1 MSSHAELASS
11 LTTESQHAPAALLT
25 NVASLR
31 TLRLAKG
38 LSLDDVAVR
47 LKFSTKYIEALEA
60 GQFESLPRGLAL
72 KGIVKNYARLLGT
85 DSKELEASL
94 QSQIGSV
101 TGGIAAHTSTR
112 SLGAHEAQ
120 SSSSS
125 GSPIWLLVIFSVVIA
140 AISVAIWQG
149 IVPQSW
155 VPAWLGT
162 LFK

>member
-1 MSSHAELASS
+1 MSNAELVSS
-11 LTTESQHAPAALLT
+11 LTTESQHAPAELIT

-31 TLRLAKG
+31 VLRIAKG
-38 LSLDDVAVR
+38 LSLDEVALR
-47 LKFSTKYIEALEA
+47 LKFSTKYIDALET

-72 KGIVKNYARLLGT
+72 KGIVKNYARLLGV
-85 DSKELEASL
+85 DSKALESAL
-94 QSQIGSV
+94 QPYIGSV

-112 SLGAHEAQ
+112 SLGAHQIQ
-120 SSSSS
+120 SSAS
-125 GSPIWLLVIFSVVIA
+125 GSPIWLLVIFLVVVA

-155 VPAWLGT
+155 VPAWLGA